1 MEDLCVNDSC
11 NAILIVICLFISIV
25 IFTNPLLFIIYP
37 LLRPILSIIYPL
49 LHPILSI
56 IYPLLHPIL
65 SIIYPLLHPILSIIY
80 PLLHPILSI
89 IYPLLRPLL
98 SIIYPLPHFFAHSID
113 VVIHNSLHMCGSLD
127 KATLGSGSKNNVFYI
142 LLRDFGEE
150 VVIDSKYF

>member
-11 NAILIVICLFISIV
+11 NAILIVICPFISIV

-56 IYPLLHPIL
+56 IYPLL
-65 SIIYPLLHPILSIIY
+65 
-80 PLLHPILSI
+80 
-89 IYPLLRPLL
+89 RPLL
-98 SIIYPLPHFFAHSID
+98 SIIYPLPHFFAYSID